1 MNVMITG
8 ASGFIGKNLVEAMS
22 KDPAFDNI
30 FTLYRS
36 KEQIPFI
43 PKVNPV
49 MGDLDS
55 LPSIKVDARIDL
67 IVHLAGY
74 YKTESKNLCEK
85 INIQGTKNTVSFC
98 RNNNIPRIIFFST
111 INVNL
116 KTKGRYAVSKAEAEE
131 TVRNSGIEYMIV
143 RPSLV
148 YGGRVGSLGKIIGY
162 AEKFPVLPIFGSG
175 KAKEQPIHINE
186 LVELTL
192 MMIKDF
198 KPGAEIYAA
207 GWDAMPFSVLVK
219 TIGNCIG
226 KKVRIMP
233 IPAKPVYW
241 LIKLAEKAGI
251 HPGLSSE
258 QIAHMSQDLTAD
270 MTETLKLY
278 PVQLKPF
285 EENIKSDL
293 NKNPINP
300 KTKER

>member
-1 MNVMITG
+1 MNVMVTG
-8 ASGFIGKNLVEAMS
+8 ASGFIGTHLVEAMS
-22 KDPAFDNI
+22 KDPAVDNI
-30 FTLYRS
+30 FALYRS

-49 MGDLDS
+49 IGDLDS
-55 LPSIKVDARIDL
+55 LPSIKVDARIDI

-74 YKTESKNLCEK
+74 YKTESKKLCKK
-85 INIQGTKNTVSFC
+85 INVQGTKNTVSFC
-98 RNNNIPRIIFFST
+98 RNNGIPRIIFFST
-111 INVNL
+111 ININL
-116 KTKGRYAVSKAEAEE
+116 KTKGRYAASKAEAEE
-131 TVRNSGIEYMIV
+131 IVKNSGIEYMIV

-162 AEKFPVLPIFGSG
+162 AEKFPILPIFGSG
-175 KAKEQPIHINE
+175 KAKEQPIHIDE
-186 LVELTL
+186 LIELTL

-198 KPGAEIYAA
+198 KPGVDIYAA
-207 GWDAMPFSVLVK
+207 GRDAMPFSALVK

-241 LIKLAEKAGI
+241 LIKLTEKTGL

-278 PVQLKPF
+278 PMKLKPF
-285 EENIKSDL
+285 EENIKADL
-293 NKNPINP
+293 NEDIP
-300 KTKER
+300 RS

>member
-1 MNVMITG
+1 MNVMVTG
-8 ASGFIGKNLVEAMS
+8 ASGFIGKHVVEAMS
-22 KDPAFDNI
+22 TEPAVDNI
-30 FTLYRS
+30 FALYRN
-36 KEQIPFI
+36 KEQIAFL

-49 MGDLDS
+49 IGDLDS
-55 LPSIKVDARIDL
+55 LPSIKVDARIDI

-74 YKTESKNLCEK
+74 YKTETKKLCEK
-85 INIQGTKNTVSFC
+85 INVDGTKNTVSFC
-98 RNNNIPRIIFFST
+98 RENNIPRIIFFST

-116 KTKGRYAVSKAEAEE
+116 KTKGCYAASKEKAEEI
-131 TVRNSGIEYMIV
+131 VRNSGIEYMIV

-148 YGGRVGSLGKIIGY
+148 YAGRAGSLGRIIGY
-162 AEKFPVLPIFGSG
+162 AEKFPILPIFGSG

-186 LVELTL
+186 LVDLTL

-207 GWDAMPFSVLVK
+207 GRDAMPFSALVR
-219 TIGNCIG
+219 TIGTCIG

-241 LIKLAEKAGI
+241 LVKLAEKAGI

-278 PVQLKPF
+278 PIELKPF

-293 NKNPINP
+293 KG
-300 KTKER
+300 KR

>member
-1 MNVMITG
+1 MNVMVTG
-8 ASGFIGKNLVEAMS
+8 ASGFIGTHLVEAMS
-22 KDPAFDNI
+22 KDDAVDNI
-30 FTLYRS
+30 FALYRR

-49 MGDLDS
+49 IGDLDS
-55 LPSIKVDARIDL
+55 LPSIKVDARIDVA
-67 IVHLAGY
+67 VHLAGY
-74 YKTESKNLCEK
+74 YKTESKKLCEE
-85 INIQGTKNTVSFC
+85 INVQGTKNTVSFC
-98 RNNNIPRIIFFST
+98 KNNSIPRIIFFST

-131 TVRNSGIEYMIV
+131 IVKNSGIDYMIV

-162 AEKFPVLPIFGSG
+162 AEKFPIFPIFGLG
-175 KAKEQPIHINE
+175 KAIEQPIHINE

-198 KPGAEIYAA
+198 KPGEEIYAA
-207 GWDAMPFSVLVK
+207 GWDAIPFSMLVK

-241 LIKLAEKAGI
+241 IIKLAEKAGI

-258 QIAHMSQDLTAD
+258 QVAHMSQDLAAD
-270 MTETLKLY
+270 MTQTLKLY
-278 PVQLKPF
+278 PVKLKPF
-285 EENIKSDL
+285 EEHIKADL
-293 NKNPINP
+293 KGDLPQQS
-300 KTKER
+300 